1 MIKGK
6 KIKKLK
12 ILIIGIFVINICYV
26 GINQQIT
33 MNKIQAQI
41 DNKVVETKK
50 LNNTNHKLQN
60 ELKMAHT
67 NQYSERL
74 AREKLGLIKQGEI
87 TVIKGNNNK

>member
-6 KIKKLK
+6 NFKKLK
-12 ILIIGIFVINICYV
+12 ILIIGIFIINICYV
-26 GINQQIT
+26 TINQQLT

-41 DNKVVETKK
+41 DNKATETKELK
-50 LNNTNHKLQN
+50 SSNQKLQN

-67 NQYSERL
+67 DQYSERL

-87 TVIKGNNNK
+87 TVIKGSNNK